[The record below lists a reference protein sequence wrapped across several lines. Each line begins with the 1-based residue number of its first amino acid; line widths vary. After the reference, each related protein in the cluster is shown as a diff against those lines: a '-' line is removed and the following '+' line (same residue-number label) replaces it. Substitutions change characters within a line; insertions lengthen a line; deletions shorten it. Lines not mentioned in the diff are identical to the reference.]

1 MDQTGGA
8 WSNRAGRESIRS
20 PVVRR
25 HSQGT
30 RPGQAVRSELPTLTR
45 APGGGDLGVGRY
57 VHFDVMNLR
66 RSRKHIQSIS
76 SENI

>member
-25 HSQGT
+25 H
-30 RPGQAVRSELPTLTR
+30 LTR
-45 APGGGDLGVGRY
+45 NEAALGAS
-57 VHFDVMNLR
+57 
-66 RSRKHIQSIS
+66 RSARLS
-76 SENI
+76 